1 MGKNIILAVA
11 GSGKTSCIIDQL
23 DENKRTLIITY
34 TNNNFNNLRLKT
46 IKRFGCIPSNI
57 KLFTYFS
64 FLYSFCYKPFLH
76 LKFRTKG
83 INYKSKPSIYAK
95 GIRRYVD
102 KYSRLYHYRISKFLE
117 ENNLLNEV
125 NSRIK
130 NYFDNL
136 FIDEIQ
142 DFAGND
148 FNFIKNI
155 SKINFD
161 ILYVGDFYQHT
172 FDTSRDGMVNA
183 PLHKDYLKYQKQ
195 FESLGF
201 NVDLNSLINSYR
213 CSPTVCNFIT
223 RKLGIKIES
232 HRTTDTDVIF
242 VSDEHE
248 GRRIILSNKI
258 HKLFFKE
265 HYKFNC
271 LSMNWGESKGIDHFD
286 DVCVV
291 LNKKTEEHFNN
302 GKLSELSPM
311 VKNKLY
317 VACSRARNNLYI
329 LSSSMFE
336 NKFSS

>member
-1 MGKNIILAVA
+1 MDKSIILAVA
-11 GSGKTSCIIDQL
+11 GSGKTSSIINRL

-46 IKRFGCIPSNI
+46 IKRFGYLPPNI
-57 KLFTYFS
+57 KIYTYFT
-64 FLYSFCYKPFLH
+64 FLYSFCYKPFLFF
-76 LKFRTKG
+76 KYRTKG
-83 INYKSKPSIYAK
+83 INYKSKSHMKAK
-95 GIRRYVD
+95 GLPRYLD
-102 KYSRLYHYRISKFLE
+102 KYGRLYHYRISKFLE
-117 ENNLLNEV
+117 VNKVQSEV
-125 NSRIK
+125 NNRIQ

-172 FDTSRDGMVNA
+172 FDTSHDGNVNA
-183 PLHKDYLKYQKQ
+183 SLHDDYIKYQKQ
-195 FESLGF
+195 FETLGF
-201 NVDLNSLINSYR
+201 NVDLNSLIKSYR

-223 RKLGIKIES
+223 RNLGIKIES
-232 HRTTDTDVIF
+232 RRTSDSEVIF
-242 VSDEHE
+242 VSDKNESQK
-248 GRRIILSNKI
+248 IIASNDI
-258 HKLFFKE
+258 HKLFLKE

-271 LSMNWGESKGIDHFD
+271 LSINWGESKGIDHFE

-291 LNKKTEEHFNN
+291 LNKKTEEYYKKD
-302 GKLSELSPM
+302 KLIELSAM

-329 LSSSMFE
+329 LSGSWFERETSS
-336 NKFSS
+336 